1 MVDYALLPS
10 APAILRLPDGKPPGY
25 QGIVPFG
32 TDPEADMNSPTAFN
46 PEAFKAA
53 TKEQWNRSAQGWNDQ
68 SARIRDWL
76 RESTE
81 AMLNM
86 AGVKAGM
93 RVLDVAAGAGD
104 QTLDIARRVGASGS
118 VLATDLSP
126 AIIDLARLNARD
138 AGFENVE
145 TRAVD
150 GEDLQVA
157 EASFDAAVCRLGLM
171 FFPDPLKGL
180 RDMYA
185 ALKPGGRAC
194 AMVFSAPDKNPCIAI
209 LVSTALKHAGLPPR
223 DPFQPGGL
231 LSLGKP
237 GLIDD
242 LFRKAGFSAVATTK
256 VAAPFRLPAASDYLD
271 FIRTSAGPIL
281 QIMSRLDEAARN
293 AAWAEIE
300 TKLKAFDTAGGWEGP
315 NELLLT
321 VGKR

>member
-1 MVDYALLPS
+1 MTEAPS
-10 APAILRLPDGKPPGY
+10 
-25 QGIVPFG
+25 F
-32 TDPEADMNSPTAFN
+32 DPIK
-46 PEAFKAA
+46 FKAA
-53 TKEQWNRSAQGWNDQ
+53 TRAQWNETGSGWNDWTDQ
-68 SARIRDWL
+68 IRAWL
-76 RESTE
+76 AGSTGS
-81 AMLNM
+81 MLDM
-86 AGVKAGM
+86 AGVAPGG

-157 EASFDAAVCRLGLM
+157 DASFDAAVCRLGLM